1 MFALGAGACGVRT
14 VAVEAT
20 STSGRAVAHRIPSSR
35 ARPVSPVVADA
46 RIIAPLRIVTPTPT
60 RLTGGWC
67 SPSAPSR
74 GGWAVTRARAGRS
87 SGGAGSSNEP
97 DNEPE
102 HNEREI
108 LNNVQPSKPSE
119 KKNNRPPA
127 VADGRKLTGGW
138 VARLPGTI

>member
-1 MFALGAGACGVRT
+1 M
-14 VAVEAT
+14 
-20 STSGRAVAHRIPSSR
+20 
-35 ARPVSPVVADA
+35 
-46 RIIAPLRIVTPTPT
+46 
-60 RLTGGWC
+60 
-67 SPSAPSR
+67 
-74 GGWAVTRARAGRS
+74 TRARAGRS

-127 VADGRKLTGGW
+127 VADQPKGNKGAKKNPAPNPKATSSNSKERAEAAEFFLF
-138 VARLPGTI
+138 VPLLPLG